1 MKILFSSTLLILI
14 AFNSYAQK
22 LSLNNLGGLLLA
34 EPKLVSESLIKN
46 GFIQQESNGLQQT
59 EIARFNYNENHETD
73 RESISFV
80 KIENGYGII
89 YTIFSETKYSNILKQ
104 LIENGFVK
112 ERQAKNSY
120 KAKEFYVILGEQE
133 NPKSYTV
140 FIFKM

>member
-1 MKILFSSTLLILI
+1 MKILFSSMLLMLI
-14 AFNSYAQK
+14 AFSSYAQK
-22 LSLNNLGGLLLA
+22 LSLNNLGGLLLD
-34 EPKLVSESLIKN
+34 ETKLVSESIIKN
-46 GFIQQESNGLQQT
+46 GFIQQESNELQQP

-80 KIENGYGII
+80 TIENGYGII

-133 NPKSYTV
+133 NPISYTI
-140 FIFKM
+140 FIFKI